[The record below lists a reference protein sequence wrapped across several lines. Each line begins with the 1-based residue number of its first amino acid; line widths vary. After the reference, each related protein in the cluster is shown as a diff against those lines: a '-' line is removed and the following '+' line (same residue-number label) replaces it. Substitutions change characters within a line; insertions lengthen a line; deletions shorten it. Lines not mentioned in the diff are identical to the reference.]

1 MKTTF
6 PDATG
11 TEIIERAQRSL
22 RKNILPLAG
31 LAAILLLAAALRF
44 AEIDSLGYVNH
55 YYAAAVKSMLQSWR
69 NFFFA
74 AAEPGGSVSVDKPPV
89 GLWLQA
95 ISAYF
100 LGVNTLGLLL
110 PQILAGLASIVVVY
124 YLVQRSFGKAAGL
137 LAALALAVTPVV
149 VATDRN
155 NTIDSTLIFTLLL
168 AAWAFIKATESGK
181 LRFLLLG
188 SALVGV
194 AFNIKMLAAY
204 LPVPAFWGMYLLG
217 AHEGLWRK
225 IGQLTLAGLLMLAVS
240 FSWAIAV
247 DLTPASQRPYV
258 GSSGDNSEL
267 SLIIGYNGLER
278 LLGMN
283 RNRTMAAAGTSPASD
298 SPQPFSRQNGPA
310 ANPGS
315 DSPPGNRP
323 QNNGQPP
330 PARPQ
335 NSNSGPGLGS
345 RPTGG
350 GSRTPSDIGQPGPLR
365 LFTTPLAKEASWLL
379 PVGLVGLALLLAGTR
394 LSWPLA
400 EKQQAAVLW
409 GGWLLVGG
417 IFFSVA
423 SFFHEY
429 YLSLLGPPLAALVGI
444 GLVELWNVRKTRPWF
459 ALLLFLAL
467 AGGTM
472 AYQILVAQSYFSDID
487 LFLPLLFDSFL
498 AGAILLMI
506 AARKQPSRILAL
518 SGFTLIVT
526 AMYIVPAFWSYKT
539 AQNPG
544 SNLSLPAAYSGQES
558 KPGNHGGAQVNQQ
571 LLDFLQAN
579 TQNTRYLMAVPSS
592 MQGADYVLATGRPV
606 LYLGGFNGSDTVV
619 TADELALMAENGEL
633 RYIYFA
639 GGNGA
644 NSGISSWVTSACTRI
659 EGFESTTRN
668 FGAPDGTATNS
679 VPAQAGPN
687 NTQPINLYDCQ
698 NN

>member
-1 MKTTF
+1 MKI
-6 PDATG
+6 AL
-11 TEIIERAQRSL
+11 TETSTAQTVDEAQHSL
-22 RKNILPLAG
+22 RQKILPLAG
-31 LAAILLLAAALRF
+31 LAAVVLLAAALRF

-55 YYAAAVKSMLQSWR
+55 YYAAAVKSMLQSWH

-89 GLWLQA
+89 GLWLQT

-110 PQILAGLASIVVVY
+110 PQILAGLASIVLVY
-124 YLVQRSFGKAAGL
+124 HLVQRSFGKPAGL

-155 NTIDSTLIFTLLL
+155 NTIDSTLIFTLSL

-188 SALVGV
+188 AALVGL

-204 LPVPAFWGMYLLG
+204 LPVPAFFGLYLLG
-217 AHEGLWRK
+217 AREGLWRK
-225 IGQLTLAGLLMLAVS
+225 IGKLTLAGLLMLFVS

-283 RNRTMAAAGTSPASD
+283 RNRTMSAAGTSSVAD
-298 SPQPFSRQNGPA
+298 SPQPFSRQNGPT
-310 ANPGS
+310 ANPGEN
-315 DSPPGNRP
+315 PLGNRP
-323 QNNGQPP
+323 PNNGQAPP
-330 PARPQ
+330 SRPQ
-335 NSNSGPGLGS
+335 PGDGGVPGSNN
-345 RPTGG
+345 RPSGG
-350 GSRTPSDIGQPGPLR
+350 GGRAPSDIGQAGPFR
-365 LFTTPLAKEASWLL
+365 LFVTPLSKETGWFL
-379 PVGLVGLALLLAGTR
+379 PLALAGAALLLARTR
-394 LSWPLA
+394 LEWPLDPKHRA
-400 EKQQAAVLW
+400 LALW

-429 YLSLLGPPLAALVGI
+429 YLSLLGAPLACLAGI
-444 GLVELWNVRKTRPWF
+444 GLVELWQMRKTRPLF
-459 ALLLFLAL
+459 SLLLVSAL

-472 AYQILVAQSYFSDID
+472 AFQISIARSYLTDID
-487 LFLPLLFDSFL
+487 WLPLLFGVFL
-498 AGAILLMI
+498 IGAILLMV
-506 AARKQPSRILAL
+506 AARSQTSRILAL
-518 SGFTLIVT
+518 AGFTLIVF
-526 AMYIVPAFWSYKT
+526 AMYILPAVWSVYT
-539 AQNPG
+539 AQYPG
-544 SNLSLPAAYSGQES
+544 SNLSLPAAYAGAES
-558 KPGNHGGAQVNQQ
+558 QPDNRGEARVNQQ

-579 TQNTRYLMAVPSS
+579 TQGIPYLMAVPSS
-592 MQGADYVLATGRPV
+592 MQGADYVLATSRPV
-606 LYLGGFNGSDTVV
+606 LYMGGFNGSDSVV
-619 TADELALMAENGEL
+619 TADELALIVANGEL
-633 RYIYFA
+633 RYIYLS

-644 NSGISSWVTSACTRI
+644 NSGISSWVTSACARI

-668 FGAPDGTATNS
+668 FGAPDGTTIGGAPT
-679 VPAQAGPN
+679 QAGTGN
-687 NTQPINLYDCQ
+687 NQSINLYDCQ
-698 NN
+698 ND